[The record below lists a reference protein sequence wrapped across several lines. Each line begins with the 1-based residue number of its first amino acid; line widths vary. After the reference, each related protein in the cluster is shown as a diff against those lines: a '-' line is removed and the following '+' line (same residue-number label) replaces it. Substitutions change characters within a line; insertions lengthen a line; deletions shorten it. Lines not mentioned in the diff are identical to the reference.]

1 MCILGGEG
9 ANVKLTGKWWCYVAR
24 CWWVAVGSIVA
35 CVGVGSV
42 IVVMCG
48 VINCEGGLVV
58 SRVAGVCSVA
68 VIGAGVYSI
77 AVIGDVHRRGF
88 GPCH

>member
-1 MCILGGEG
+1 M
-9 ANVKLTGKWWCYVAR
+9 AR
-24 CWWVAVGSIVA
+24 CWWVAVGKIFA

-48 VINCEGGLVV
+48 VIDCEGGLVF
-58 SRVAGVCSVA
+58 SWATGVCSIS

-77 AVIGDVHRRGF
+77 AVIGGVHHCGF
-88 GPCH
+88 GPWCGVGIEV